1 MLLFVIFHDKEAFEE
16 SILMNSIKFIY
27 NFKGI
32 HKGKIMVLTGDLRTT
47 LSKAV
52 AFQSTT
58 NV

>member
-1 MLLFVIFHDKEAFEE
+1 MLFVIFHDKEAFKD
-16 SILMNSIKFIY
+16 SILMNSVEFIY

-32 HKGKIMVLTGDLRTT
+32 HKGKIVVLTGGLRTT